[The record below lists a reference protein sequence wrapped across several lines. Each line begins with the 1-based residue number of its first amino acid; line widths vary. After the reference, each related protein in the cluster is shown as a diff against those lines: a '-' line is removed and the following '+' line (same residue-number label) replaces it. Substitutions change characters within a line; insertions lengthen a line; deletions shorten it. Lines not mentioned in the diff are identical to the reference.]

1 MPHST
6 LCELFQ
12 ATAAEG
18 GDRPALAMP
27 GHRGYTWAEY
37 ADVVRRLAPVFAD
50 LGVRPGEAVPISLGP
65 CPEFH
70 LVDTALLHAGA
81 VPFSLQDRDTVQH
94 DLERVRRSQARMI
107 VTDRARLEQV
117 REVAARA
124 GGLTIVVVDGKGATD
139 TELALDD
146 LVARRSETD
155 FDTLWRAVD
164 AEDIATLIFTSG
176 TTGAPKAVQL
186 SHRAFTVSEQST
198 HALAPFS
205 TYGDVLSYLPLTHTA
220 ERFMSHYASMAYGA
234 TIHSV
239 PDPATL
245 YDDILRVRPTRF
257 FGIPR
262 VYEKLAD
269 RAHAIVDANPE
280 LAAAVETSRTRV
292 REVQARRTPSPEL
305 AKEADEA
312 LATLAGVRAALGLER
327 AEYLGVATAPSSA
340 AMLEFFLALGL
351 NVSDIWGMSEI
362 IMCTLNPPHDIRL
375 GSVGCFLH
383 GVEGRI
389 APDGEIQV
397 RGPNAFS
404 GYLADPGRTAELM
417 DADGWISTG
426 DLGAI
431 EDGYLR
437 IRGRKK
443 EMLITSTGK
452 NIAPATIEAALKD
465 SSPLVE
471 HAIAIADGRRYVT
484 AVIAL
489 EPDQL
494 SAFAAEHGLSG
505 TFGELAASAEV
516 RAALEAAVAD
526 ANATLAGAE
535 TVRAF
540 WVSAAAWSPSSDE
553 LTSTSKLR
561 RDVIAR
567 KYATEIE
574 RLYI

>member
-1 MPHST
+1 MPYST

-12 ATAAEG
+12 ATATEG
-18 GDRPALAMP
+18 ADRPALAMP
-27 GHRGYTWAEY
+27 GRRGYTWAEY
-37 ADVVRRLAPVFAD
+37 ADIVRRLAPVFAD
-50 LGVRPGEAVPISLGP
+50 LGVRPGEAVPIALGP

-81 VPFSLQDRDTVQH
+81 VPFSLQDRDTVEH
-94 DLERVRRSQARMI
+94 DLDRVRRSQARMI

-117 REVAARA
+117 RVVAGLA
-124 GGLTIVVVDGKGATD
+124 GGLGIVVVDAAMSTNV
-139 TELALDD
+139 ELALDD
-146 LVARRSETD
+146 LIARTSHTD
-155 FDTLWRAVD
+155 FDALWTAVD

-176 TTGAPKAVQL
+176 TTGTPKAVQL

-198 HALAPFS
+198 HALAPFGR
-205 TYGDVLSYLPLTHTA
+205 YGEVLSYLPLTHTA
-220 ERFMSHYASMAYGA
+220 ERFMSHYASMAFGA
-234 TIHSV
+234 TVHSV

-245 YDDILRVRPTRF
+245 YEDILRVRPTRF

-269 RAHAIVDANPE
+269 RARAIVDADPV
-280 LAAAVETSRTRV
+280 LAAALETSRARV

-305 AKEADEA
+305 AREADEA
-312 LATLAGVRAALGLER
+312 LATLAPVRAALGLER
-327 AEYLGVATAPSSA
+327 AEYLGVATAQSSA

-351 NVSDIWGMSEI
+351 RVSDIWGMSEI
-362 IMCTLNPPHDIRL
+362 IMCTLNPPADIRL
-375 GSVGCFLH
+375 GSVGRFLA

-389 APDGEIQV
+389 AVDGEIQV

-404 GYLADPGRTAELM
+404 GYLADPERTAELM

-426 DLGAI
+426 DLGTI
-431 EDGYLR
+431 EDGYLS

-452 NIAPATIEAALKD
+452 NIAPAAIEAALKD
-465 SSPLVE
+465 SSKLVE

-484 AVIAL
+484 AVVAL
-489 EPDQL
+489 DPEQL
-494 SAFAAEHGLSG
+494 AAFAAEHDLAGAHD
-505 TFGELAASAEV
+505 ELVARAEV
-516 RAALEAAVAD
+516 RAAVEEAVAR

-540 WVSAAAWSPSSDE
+540 WISVSPWSAGSDE

-561 RDVIAR
+561 RDVITR

-574 RLYI
+574 RLYT